1 MHDMS
6 MLYTFI
12 LWGVLFG
19 IVLGWITVRGWR
31 MGGPAQNV
39 GNAFDKICD
48 QLKHFKRRR
57 LIIDIPM
64 RWLLERVSRLHVLI
78 LACLSAHLLIFS

>member
-1 MHDMS
+1 
-6 MLYTFI
+6 
-12 LWGVLFG
+12 
-19 IVLGWITVRGWR
+19 
-31 MGGPAQNV
+31 
-39 GNAFDKICD
+39 
-48 QLKHFKRRR
+48 